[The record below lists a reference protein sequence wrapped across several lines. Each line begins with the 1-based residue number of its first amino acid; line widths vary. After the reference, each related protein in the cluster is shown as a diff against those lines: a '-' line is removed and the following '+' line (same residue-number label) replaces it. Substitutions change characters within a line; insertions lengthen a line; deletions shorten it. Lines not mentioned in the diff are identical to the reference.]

1 MKEWNVSII
10 LSGWCEFSPIWRCQ
24 CKPAVEHL
32 PPPSLAL
39 LRQQLANLFSSVCYF
54 SLVSVLVIFPS
65 SFLLLAAIPRSHL
78 AMLPEMDSAAA
89 PDGHGGKAIEPQAE
103 VDGSVISIPT
113 LSVTETGAEA
123 EDVEEEAD
131 ALDDATDPAQLSAPT
146 KKKRRNNKSTAAR
159 GPLALPKNRGN
170 GFEGMTSHFPKRLQW
185 RFDAKQ

>member
-1 MKEWNVSII
+1 
-10 LSGWCEFSPIWRCQ
+10 
-24 CKPAVEHL
+24 
-32 PPPSLAL
+32 
-39 LRQQLANLFSSVCYF
+39 
-54 SLVSVLVIFPS
+54 
-65 SFLLLAAIPRSHL
+65 
-78 AMLPEMDSAAA
+78 MLPEMDSAAA
-89 PDGHGGKAIEPQAE
+89 PDGDGGKPIELQPE

-170 GFEGMTSHFPKRLQW
+170 GFEGMHLVLHSFCNGDSMLNDDRVFRGPSH
-185 RFDAKQ
+185 DS